1 MNQIPTI
8 DLPVISL
15 ESLVYNMA
23 LGAILSSIIGW
34 HYSLRAKKKVL
45 RQELA
50 FVLPVICLTTL
61 LVISVVKSS
70 LALSLGLVGA
80 LSIVRFR
87 TPIKEPE
94 ELAYIFLAIALGL
107 ALGADQREVA
117 AFSIPAVLGFISISS
132 FLFKRRN
139 ESNGN
144 LLMTVEVPRN
154 KDSNAHIDQILN
166 SMSKVCPTIEIR
178 KIHQDQNLF
187 LIVALINFENRS
199 KLSQFS
205 SLFDEEY
212 PSGRF
217 TLLDDSSIPVE

>member
-15 ESLVYNMA
+15 ESLVYNMV

-117 AFSIPAVLGFISISS
+117 AISIPAVLGFITISS
-132 FLFKRRN
+132 FLFKRKN

-154 KDSNAHIDQILN
+154 KDSNAQIDQILN

-187 LIVALINFENRS
+187 VIVALINFENRS

-205 SLFDEEY
+205 SLFHEEY
-212 PSGRF
+212 PNGRF